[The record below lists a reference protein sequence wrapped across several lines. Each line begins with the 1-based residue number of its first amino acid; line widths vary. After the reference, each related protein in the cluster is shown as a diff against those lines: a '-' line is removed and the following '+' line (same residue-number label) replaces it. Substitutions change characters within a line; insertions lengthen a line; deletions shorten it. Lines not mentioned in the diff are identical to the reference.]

1 MFMLKTS
8 SNQLVSDK
16 QTIMKIVLFLIPF
29 LATGLFSN
37 CENPTNQ
44 LSPRDPIQFS
54 QDYLMA
60 LKTGKPH
67 EKYSDTLATIDV
79 AKLAEELNTVE
90 KQLAFWIN
98 TYNAL
103 VQQKIKEDT
112 STYRD
117 ASIFFKERNLEIGGQ
132 FISLDDLENGI
143 LRGKTVN
150 KVGCRACRG
159 TGFIEQFRLEKIEP
173 RIHFALNCGATSCPP
188 IAFYSDKE
196 LNAQLTLA
204 EASFVQSSSIYTP
217 ETNTLEIN
225 EIFKWFEDDFGGK
238 KGILELMVRY
248 EILPKDIS
256 SRIIYTPYD
265 WSLTLEN
272 W

>member
-1 MFMLKTS
+1 MKIILF
-8 SNQLVSDK
+8 LVSLV
-16 QTIMKIVLFLIPF
+16 T
-29 LATGLFSN
+29 AGLFSS
-37 CENPTNQ
+37 CENPGNQ
-44 LSPRDPIQFS
+44 LSPNDPIQFS

-67 EKYSDTLATIDV
+67 EKYSDTLAAIDV
-79 AKLAEELNTVE
+79 TKLAEELNTVE

-117 ASIFFKERNLEIGGQ
+117 PSIFFKERNLEIGGQ

-143 LRGKTVN
+143 LRGEKMN
-150 KVGCRACRG
+150 KNEV
-159 TGFIEQFRLEKIEP
+159 FVSQFRLEKIEP

-188 IAFYSDKE
+188 IAFYSDEE
-196 LNAQLTLA
+196 LDAQLSLA

-217 ETNTLEIN
+217 ETNALEIS
-225 EIFKWFEDDFGGK
+225 EIFKWFEDDFGGE
-238 KGILELMVRY
+238 KGIFELMVRY

-256 SRIIYTPYD
+256 PTIKHTPYD

>member
-1 MFMLKTS
+1 
-8 SNQLVSDK
+8 
-16 QTIMKIVLFLIPF
+16 MKIVLFLIPF
-29 LATGLFSN
+29 LATGLFVS
-37 CENPTNQ
+37 CENPRHQ

-60 LKTGKPH
+60 LKTGKSH

-79 AKLAEELNTVE
+79 TKLVDELNTKE

-98 TYNAL
+98 TYNTL

-117 ASIFFKERNLEIGGQ
+117 ASIFFKERDLEIGGQ
-132 FISLDDLENGI
+132 FISLDDIENGI
-143 LRGKTVN
+143 LRGE
-150 KVGCRACRG
+150 KVEKKED
-159 TGFIEQFRLEKIEP
+159 FISQFRLEKLDP

-188 IAFYSDKE
+188 IAFYSD
-196 LNAQLTLA
+196 NQLDEQLSLA

-217 ETNTLEIN
+217 ETNTLEIS
-225 EIFKWFEDDFGGK
+225 EIFKWFEDDFGGR

-248 EILPKDIS
+248 EILPKDASPKIK
-256 SRIIYTPYD
+256 YTPYD

>member
-1 MFMLKTS
+1 MKIALF
-8 SNQLVSDK
+8 LVS
-16 QTIMKIVLFLIPF
+16 F
-29 LATGLFSN
+29 LAAGLFAS
-37 CENPTNQ
+37 CENPVDQ
-44 LSPRDPIQFS
+44 LSPNDPIQFS

-60 LKTGKPH
+60 LKTDKPH
-67 EKYSDTLATIDV
+67 EKYSDTLAAIDV
-79 AKLAEELNTVE
+79 AKLSEELNTVE

-112 STYRD
+112 ATYRD

-143 LRGKTVN
+143 LRGKKTEKN
-150 KVGCRACRG
+150 ED
-159 TGFIEQFRLEKIEP
+159 FIAQFRLGKIEP

-196 LNAQLTLA
+196 LDAQLSLA
-204 EASFVQSSSIYTP
+204 EASFVQSSSVYTP
-217 ETNTLEIN
+217 ETNTLEIS

-238 KGILELMVRY
+238 KGIFELMIRY
-248 EILPKDIS
+248 EILPKDASPTIK
-256 SRIIYTPYD
+256 YTPYD

>member
-1 MFMLKTS
+1 MKIALF
-8 SNQLVSDK
+8 LVS
-16 QTIMKIVLFLIPF
+16 LIT
-29 LATGLFSN
+29 AGLFSS
-37 CENPTNQ
+37 CENPTHQ

-54 QDYLMA
+54 QYNLMA
-60 LKTGKPH
+60 LKTNEPH
-67 EKYSDTLATIDV
+67 KKYSDTLAAIDV
-79 AKLAEELNTVE
+79 TKLADALNTPE

-117 ASIFFKERNLEIGGQ
+117 PSIFFKERNLEIGSQ
-132 FISLDDLENGI
+132 FISLDDIENGI
-143 LRGKTVN
+143 LRGEIIGASPHSTDS
-150 KVGCRACRG
+150 GTAA
-159 TGFIEQFRLEKIEP
+159 TGFIEQLRLGKIEP

-188 IAFYSDKE
+188 IAFYSDNQLDE
-196 LNAQLTLA
+196 QLTLA

-217 ETNTLEIN
+217 ETNTLEIS
-225 EIFKWFEDDFGGK
+225 EIFKWFEDDFGGR
-238 KGILELMVRY
+238 KGVLELMIRY
-248 EILPKDIS
+248 EILPKDAS
-256 SRIIYTPYD
+256 PIIKFTPYD

>member
-1 MFMLKTS
+1 
-8 SNQLVSDK
+8 
-16 QTIMKIVLFLIPF
+16 MKIVLFLAS
-29 LATGLFSN
+29 LVTAGLFVGCN
-37 CENPTNQ
+37 D
-44 LSPRDPIQFS
+44 SPKHLFAKDPIQFS

-60 LKTGKPH
+60 LKTGKAH

-79 AKLAEELNTVE
+79 IKLAEELNSKE

-112 STYRD
+112 ATYRD

-143 LRGKTVN
+143 LRGKKVN
-150 KVGCRACRG
+150 KIVTSTPSTGSG
-159 TGFIEQFRLEKIEP
+159 TPGTDIIEQFRLEKIEP

-188 IAFYSDKE
+188 VAFYSD
-196 LNAQLTLA
+196 NQLDEQLSLA
-204 EASFVQSSSIYTP
+204 EASFVQSSSFYTP
-217 ETNTLEIN
+217 ETNTLEIS
-225 EIFKWFEDDFGGK
+225 EIFKWFEEDFNGR
-238 KGILELMVRY
+238 KGVFELMAKY
-248 EILPKDIS
+248 EILPENTSPTIK
-256 SRIIYTPYD
+256 YTPYD

>member
-1 MFMLKTS
+1 
-8 SNQLVSDK
+8 
-16 QTIMKIVLFLIPF
+16 MKIVLFIVSL
-29 LATGLFSN
+29 LTVGLFVS
-37 CENPTNQ
+37 CENPTHQ
-44 LSPRDPIQFS
+44 LSPKGPIQFS

-60 LKTGKPH
+60 LKTDKPH
-67 EKYSDTLATIDV
+67 EKYSDTLASIDV
-79 AKLAEELNTVE
+79 AKLVNQLNTEE

-117 ASIFFKERNLEIGGQ
+117 PSIFFKERNLEIGGEL
-132 FISLDDLENGI
+132 ISLDDIENGI
-143 LRGKTVN
+143 LRGEKIN
-150 KVGCRACRG
+150 KNED
-159 TGFIEQFRLEKIEP
+159 FISQFRLEKIEP

-196 LNAQLTLA
+196 LEAQLTLA
-204 EASFVQSSSIYTP
+204 EASFVQSSSFYTP
-217 ETNTLEIN
+217 ETNTLEIS
-225 EIFKWFEDDFGGK
+225 EIFNWFEDDFGGE
-238 KGILELMVRY
+238 KGILALMVLY

-256 SRIIYTPYD
+256 PTIKYTPYD